1 METLDGIFIFASG
14 TALGIMLGH
23 WLGKKDCNLE
33 YRRGYLDAQWA
44 MFLKVVH
51 DQLTIDIKNARNSSD
66 GGAGNS
72 EKIVH

>member
-33 YRRGYLDAQWA
+33 YRRGYLDAQWT
-44 MFLKVVH
+44 MFMKIVH
-51 DQLTIDIKNARNSSD
+51 DQLANEKKILENNETTI
-66 GGAGNS
+66 
-72 EKIVH
+72 H